1 MFFFLSLTTLIFQLT
16 GRLIVSNM
24 NGRND
29 NGTFEGLY
37 TFGGSWTQ
45 WTSYTTAGVKLKN
58 SMNNILANYLIVMEI
73 RLMIQY
79 LKHLT
84 KDPPIR

>member
-1 MFFFLSLTTLIFQLT
+1 MAAMTMVHILAISCKCEPVYKRFRLLILITSDISEYRLQRRNGVFDNSDFQLT

-37 TFGGSWTQ
+37 TFGGRSF
-45 WTSYTTAGVKLKN
+45 
-58 SMNNILANYLIVMEI
+58 
-73 RLMIQY
+73 
-79 LKHLT
+79 
-84 KDPPIR
+84 

>member
-1 MFFFLSLTTLIFQLT
+1 VPKYGVFDNSYFQLT

-37 TFGGSWTQ
+37 TFGGRSF
-45 WTSYTTAGVKLKN
+45 
-58 SMNNILANYLIVMEI
+58 
-73 RLMIQY
+73 
-79 LKHLT
+79 
-84 KDPPIR
+84 